1 LHGNPFP
8 LNTGDL
14 VRKLLA
20 ALLGLLTPV
29 LVPAPAQA
37 QTAYPS
43 RTISVIVPFSP
54 GTGIDILGR
63 VIAQKLSERWATG
76 AVVDNKPGASSNI
89 GTELVA
95 KAAPDGHTLLMTAT
109 TFATNAAVNKNLRYD
124 PAKSFVPIS
133 LVATGTMA
141 FFASTNTPASTVQ
154 EFVTLAKAKPATL
167 HYASSG
173 NGTPQHLAMELF
185 KLDTGIDL
193 MHVPYKSTGF
203 LSDVVGGRVSAVIM
217 PIHTA
222 APYVHGGKMKMLA
235 VMSAERS
242 PVFPSVPT
250 FAEAGF
256 PNLQV
261 DVWYGLLAPAGTSAE
276 ITARLNAEV
285 NAMLALA
292 DVREL
297 LGKQGLNPMG
307 GAPVRLANI
316 IKLDLERWPRVVA
329 SAGITSD

>member
-1 LHGNPFP
+1 MRTL
-8 LNTGDL
+8 T
-14 VRKLLA
+14 A
-20 ALLGLLTPV
+20 ALLGLLSPIV
-29 LVPAPAQA
+29 VPALAQA
-37 QTAYPS
+37 QTSYPT
-43 RTISVIVPFSP
+43 RPISIIVPYSP
-54 GTGIDILGR
+54 GTGIDIVGR
-63 VIAQKLSERWATG
+63 VIAHKISERWATG
-76 AVVDNKPGASSNI
+76 AVVDNKPGASGNI

-95 KAAPDGHTLLMTAT
+95 KSAPDGHTLLMTAT

-124 PAKSFVPIS
+124 PARSFVPIS
-133 LVATGTMA
+133 LAATGTMA
-141 FFASTNTPASTVQ
+141 FFTSLNTPSQTVQ
-154 EFVTLAKAKPATL
+154 EFVSLAKSRPGSMA
-167 HYASSG
+167 YASNG

-185 KLDTGIDL
+185 KLDTGIDVT
-193 MHVPYKSTGF
+193 HVPYKSAGY
-203 LSDVVGGRVSAVIM
+203 LSDVVGGRINAVIM

-250 FAEAGF
+250 FKEAGF

-285 NAMLALA
+285 NAMLALP

-297 LGKQGLNPMG
+297 LVKQGLNPMG
-307 GAPVRLANI
+307 GSPGRLADL
-316 IKLDLERWPRVVA
+316 IKLELERWPRVVA
-329 SAGITSD
+329 SAGIKSD